1 MVKGTHHRCREGSSA
16 LSAGLGAVIQTQALT
31 PMSLTC
37 SREDPRP
44 NLILDTHKAGGTVSG
59 ERQ

>member
-44 NLILDTHKAGGTVSG
+44 NLILDTHKAGRTVSG